1 MTTFFH
7 RKELIIIMK
16 NSKHY
21 DKKTC
26 FENIRTLLKKNPDIK
41 IGQIEKEAGLGL
53 GYMSRLEKD
62 NDTTEPSLNF
72 ITTAAKMLD
81 VSIDT
86 LLFQKLSEL
95 TSTDDFLLK
104 FLEKVIAETK
114 NGTAV
119 WVEENIEKVNV
130 VPLQNPNARL
140 NRMFTFS
147 VNFDGQRLGFYLDLY
162 EFINPETD
170 KQYIELWTCNKNCI
184 NNDYLAI
191 AGALDTNEELD
202 ILAKE
207 LFDFL
212 AKKPKI
218 VDSIYRE
225 MLVYLEKD
233 N

>member
-1 MTTFFH
+1 
-7 RKELIIIMK
+7 MK
-16 NSKHY
+16 NNKHY

-26 FENIRTLLKKNPDIK
+26 FENIRTLLKKNPNIK

-53 GYMSRLEKD
+53 GYMSRLEKE
-62 NDTTEPSLNF
+62 NNTTEPSLNF
-72 ITTAAKMLD
+72 ITTAAKMLG

-86 LLFQKLSEL
+86 LLFQNLSEL

-119 WVEENIEKVNV
+119 WIEEDIEKVNV
-130 VPLQNPNARL
+130 VPLQNPSAKL
-140 NRMFTFS
+140 NRVFTFDID
-147 VNFDGQRLGFYLDLY
+147 FDDRYLGFYLDLY
-162 EFINPETD
+162 EYVNPETNR
-170 KQYIELWTCNKNCI
+170 QYIELWACNENDDVG
-184 NNDYLAI
+184 NDYLAI

-218 VDSIYRE
+218 VDSIYNG

>member
-1 MTTFFH
+1 MTIFFH
-7 RKELIIIMK
+7 RKGLIKMME
-16 NSKHY
+16 NYKHY
-21 DKKTC
+21 NKKTC

-62 NDTTEPSLNF
+62 NNTASPTLKF
-72 ITTAAKMLD
+72 VVTAAKMLG
-81 VSIDT
+81 VSVDT
-86 LLFQKLSEL
+86 LLFQNLSEL

-130 VPLQNPNARL
+130 VPLQNPNAKL
-140 NRMFTFS
+140 NRMFTFN

-170 KQYIELWTCNKNCI
+170 RQYIELWACNKDCI
-184 NNDYLAI
+184 NKDYLAI
-191 AGALDTNEELD
+191 AGALDTNEEFD
-202 ILAKE
+202 ILTKE

-212 AKKPKI
+212 SKKPKI
-218 VDSIYRE
+218 ADSIYYE
-225 MLVYLEKD
+225 MLAYLEK
-233 N
+233 